1 MFVPHGCEPTP
12 EWPQAHPGA
21 IKIPAV
27 MVPRD
32 PQPGESG
39 TQSQFRQFKNVS
51 DVNAGL
57 FAQQAG
63 LTLDQALWIAGGF
76 ASVFSSNKTP
86 DRPSGLD
93 PLTEKYIRIDFEIGQ
108 SGVFGPPAGQ

>member
-1 MFVPHGCEPTP
+1 MT
-12 EWPQAHPGA
+12 ASDA
-21 IKIPAV
+21 IVTLAV
-27 MVPRD
+27 TLGVNLGHAGTFDYQR
-32 PQPGESG
+32 SG
-39 TQSQFRQFKNVS
+39 SYFTGYTQFRQFKNVS
-51 DVNAGL
+51 NVNVGL

-76 ASVFSSNKTP
+76 ASVFSSNKRP

-93 PLTEKYIRIDFEIGQ
+93 PLTEKYIRIGFEIGQ